1 MMLLLLSVVVAV
13 LWGEY
18 YLLVQGVVVRG
29 RQEGRDGGSSPG
41 KKITEIIEALISLFL
56 AHVSINRDTA
66 VNIGIDKAT
75 GAYSEVKLQT
85 AYNNLWQPKEA
96 WSSL

>member
-1 MMLLLLSVVVAV
+1 MMLLLLSVVIAV

-41 KKITEIIEALISLFL
+41 KKIIEIREALISLFL
-56 AHVSINRDTA
+56 VHVTINRDTA
-66 VNIGIDKAT
+66 INIGIDKAT
-75 GAYSEVKLQT
+75 GAYSEVKQTIAVTNSLQ
-85 AYNNLWQPKEA
+85 
-96 WSSL
+96 